1 MERLTDY
8 ELEKVVNLLIGEV
21 EPYGDSSIDEIRLWN
36 LKCLCSLTEH
46 CLERICEAYSYR
58 ERQEGSMKKIA
69 DEAGYFLSET
79 LKDLKQAVKWE

>member
-1 MERLTDY
+1 MARLTDY
-8 ELEKVVNLLIGEV
+8 ELNKVVDLLIGEV
-21 EPYGDSSIDEIRLWN
+21 EPYGDSSIDEGHLWN

-46 CLERICEAYSYR
+46 CLERICAAYSYH

-79 LKDLKQAVKWE
+79 VKDLKNAID

>member
-8 ELEKVVNLLIGEV
+8 EMEKVVDLLIGEV
-21 EPYGDSSIDEIRLWN
+21 EPYGDSSIDEARLWN

-46 CLERICEAYSYR
+46 CLERICEAYSYH
-58 ERQEGSMKKIA
+58 ERQEGSMKRIA

-79 LKDLKQAVKWE
+79 IKDLQRSIY